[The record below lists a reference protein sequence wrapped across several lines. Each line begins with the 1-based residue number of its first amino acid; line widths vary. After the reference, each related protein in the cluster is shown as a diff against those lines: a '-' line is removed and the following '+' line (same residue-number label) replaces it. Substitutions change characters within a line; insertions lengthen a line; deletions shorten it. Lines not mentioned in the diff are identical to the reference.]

1 MGELLSLAADN
12 ILSPPILF
20 FALGFVAALLRSDL
34 AIPEAIGK
42 TIALYL
48 MFAIGFK
55 GGASLATEG
64 LDLLALWAA
73 FLGIGLSFV
82 IPLISFRI
90 LRATTGLTRVD
101 AAASAAHYG
110 SVSVVTF
117 VTAANFLDIEAI
129 PYEAWI
135 IAILALMET
144 PAIVTGLA
152 LARGR
157 GAEGT
162 GALFSKEVLREVL
175 LNGSI
180 VMLLGAFVIGWSTGE
195 KGLADVAPFVVD
207 PFKGVLCLFLLD
219 MGLVAARQLHKAEGM
234 GPSVIAFGLYMP
246 LIGGT
251 LGLVGGWALGLS
263 LGGTTLVTVLAAS
276 ASYIAVPAALRMT
289 LPQANAAIYLTL
301 SLGITFPF
309 NVLVG
314 IPLYLTAAEYLYGVV

>member
-1 MGELLSLAADN
+1 MGELLSLAGDN

-34 AIPEAIGK
+34 AIPETIGK

-64 LDLLALWAA
+64 LDVLALWAA
-73 FLGIGLSFV
+73 LLGIAMSFV
-82 IPLISFRI
+82 IPIVSFRL
-90 LRATTGLTRVD
+90 LRMVSRLTRVD
-101 AAASAAHYG
+101 AAAVSAHYG

-117 VTAANFLDIEAI
+117 VTAANFLDIENI

-135 IAILALMET
+135 IAVLALMET

-152 LARGR
+152 LARER
-157 GAEGT
+157 GKHG
-162 GALFSKEVLREVL
+162 GQALFSTEVLREVL

-180 VMLLGAFVIGWSTGE
+180 VMLLGAFAIGWATGE
-195 KGLADVAPFVVD
+195 QGLTDVAPFIVD

-234 GPSVIAFGLYMP
+234 GPSTVAFGLYMP
-246 LIGGT
+246 I
-251 LGLVGGWALGLS
+251 VGGLFGLLGAWAIGLS
-263 LGGTTLVTVLAAS
+263 LGGTTLIAVLGAS

-289 LPQANAAIYLTL
+289 LPQANAAIYLTM

-309 NVLVG
+309 NVLIG
-314 IPLYLTAAEYLYGVV
+314 IPLYLAAAEYLYGVV